1 MSPCLDLPDQAAGS
15 LSAFSAEMSPT
26 VRDALRQAC
35 KLRPVAAG
43 EEVLT
48 EGEVGCALY
57 LVVDGSFGIYRCDP
71 EEGTDHRVAI
81 VTAGEAF
88 GEMALL
94 DGEPRSASVRAESV
108 GSLVEIDPQALLDQ
122 PDGVLRLS
130 EFKGELA
137 SLVTRRMRAANQEHV
152 AALQRELK
160 LREEQ
165 QHFGKFFV
173 YSLIMMSIGTLVNN
187 VLARSLTNI
196 DIYTAAF
203 AWQYLAVL
211 MVPSLLIIRHMQI
224 PLSDL
229 GLTTRGLGK
238 SLREGALISA
248 GLCAITFGLAAGL
261 RHFDVLPGKA
271 LPFDPWGSAS
281 YFVHSAL
288 QEVIARGFLQ
298 SSFQRFLG
306 DKRGWRSVI
315 LASVLFGMFH
325 LHFGLPAVLM
335 TIATGC
341 VFGWIYIR
349 HQNIAGVVLIHYM
362 MGVAAFNSGLL

>member
-1 MSPCLDLPDQAAGS
+1 MSAREPLSDRAAS
-15 LSAFSAEMSPT
+15 VLSAFCADMPPSVRHAVAEAS
-26 VRDALRQAC
+26 RLRQ
-35 KLRPVAAG
+35 VAQG
-43 EEVLT
+43 EEVLA
-48 EGEVGCALY
+48 EGARGTMLY
-57 LVVDGSFGIYRCDP
+57 LVVDGTYGIYRHEP
-71 EEGTDHRVAI
+71 GGTTDHRVA
-81 VTAGEAF
+81 VVAAGQAF

-94 DGEPRSASVRAESV
+94 DGEPRSASVRAETA
-108 GSLVEIDPQALLDQ
+108 GSLVEIDPEALRDQ
-122 PDGVLRLS
+122 PEGAFRLS

-160 LREEQ
+160 LRAEQ

-187 VLARSLTNI
+187 LLARTFTNV
-196 DIYTAAF
+196 DIYTAVF

-211 MVPSLLIIRHMQI
+211 LVPSLAIIWHMKI

-229 GLTTRGLGK
+229 GLTRVGLGR

-248 GLCAITFGLAAGL
+248 GLCLVTFAVAAAL
-261 RHFDVLPGKA
+261 RHFGILPGKVV
-271 LPFDPWGSAS
+271 PFDPWGSAG
-281 YFVHSAL
+281 YFLHSAL

-298 SSFQRFLG
+298 TSFQRFLN
-306 DKRGWRSVI
+306 DKRGWRSVV
-315 LASVLFGMFH
+315 LAAVLFGMFH
-325 LHFGLPAVLM
+325 LHFGIPAVLM

-362 MGVAAFNSGLL
+362 MGVAAFSTGLL

>member
-1 MSPCLDLPDQAAGS
+1 MSPCLDLPPEAAGI
-15 LSAFSAEMSPT
+15 LSAFSAEMSPSIQI
-26 VRDALRQAC
+26 ALQQASRL
-35 KLRPVAAG
+35 KSVASG
-43 EEVLT
+43 EIILT
-48 EGEVGCALY
+48 EGALGSELY
-57 LVVDGSFGIYRCDP
+57 LVVAGTFGVYRRDP
-71 EEGTDHRVAI
+71 GDRTDHRVAG
-81 VTAGEAF
+81 VSAGQAF

-94 DGEPRSASVRAESV
+94 DGEARSASVRAEED
-108 GSLVEIDPQALLDQ
+108 GCLIELDPEALLSQ

-137 SLVTRRMRAANQEHV
+137 SLVTRRMRATNQEHI